1 MVKIALTAFHVI
13 LSVGLIVAV
22 IMQSGRSA
30 GLSGAISGGAE
41 TFLGKKKGLD
51 QLLSKITIGVAV
63 LYAVT
68 AVILV
73 VWK

>member
-13 LSVGLIVAV
+13 LSVGLIAVV

-30 GLSGAISGGAE
+30 GLAGAISGGAE
-41 TFLGKKKGLD
+41 SFLGKKKGLD
-51 QLLSKITIGVAV
+51 QLLSKLTIGVAV

-68 AVILV
+68 SIILVIL
-73 VWK
+73 